1 MRIAEG
7 MIDMQNDAQGIGHRW
22 PRDWS
27 LNTDGFGRNPSDKLL
42 RSTLV
47 QIPW

>member
-7 MIDMQNDAQGIGHRW
+7 MIDMPNDAQGIGHRW

-27 LNTDGFGRNPSDKLL
+27 LNTKTGLGKTRQTRLL

-47 QIPW
+47 W